1 MSLNKKDLNMLE
13 ELNFKGK
20 ISLLELSKK
29 YEVSERNIRYN
40 IENLNFY
47 LSKASLAEIIL
58 KKGEVSWKGSK
69 DELINFIKNID
80 SDNYI
85 FSREEREKFILIT
98 YLFSSNTKITNI
110 EKYLKVSR
118 PTIKKDILSLNEYLK
133 KFELEFI
140 REDNFLYIGG
150 KEKKLRHLKLLNLL
164 EFIEIKNG
172 TINFI
177 PKFYITERVESNL
190 IKEYLQDIDTS
201 LFFPII
207 LKIEKQ
213 LNVTFEE
220 NFKNLMYIYLIPT
233 IERIKKGNIILKK
246 NNSEFLKTLTDYR
259 IIKKILEE
267 IIPKEFEFE
276 FLHLTEYFI
285 SGYYSHNFS
294 ENLSLVEKFIEN
306 FSKDLSSSLNF
317 DFYNL
322 LDYREEILKYLL
334 PAVYR
339 IKNNFFLIK
348 NKKIPLLNE
357 NVYKAVK
364 AAVLS
369 SNFIMK
375 EPFQEDEIIF
385 LTQISEKYIK
395 LEKEKKISL
404 SKLLDIIKNNSNSI
418 NEENLIQELLINFK
432 DKIENDKNN
441 H

>member
-47 LSKASLAEIIL
+47 LSKAFLAEIIL

-190 IKEYLQDIDTS
+190 IKEYLRQLYKETEMLLVIYS
-201 LFFPII
+201 RSII
-207 LKIEKQ
+207 R
-213 LNVTFEE
+213 
-220 NFKNLMYIYLIPT
+220 YC
-233 IERIKKGNIILKK
+233 
-246 NNSEFLKTLTDYR
+246 
-259 IIKKILEE
+259 
-267 IIPKEFEFE
+267 
-276 FLHLTEYFI
+276 
-285 SGYYSHNFS
+285 
-294 ENLSLVEKFIEN
+294 
-306 FSKDLSSSLNF
+306 
-317 DFYNL
+317 
-322 LDYREEILKYLL
+322 
-334 PAVYR
+334 A
-339 IKNNFFLIK
+339 
-348 NKKIPLLNE
+348 
-357 NVYKAVK
+357 
-364 AAVLS
+364 
-369 SNFIMK
+369 IM
-375 EPFQEDEIIF
+375 
-385 LTQISEKYIK
+385 
-395 LEKEKKISL
+395 
-404 SKLLDIIKNNSNSI
+404 
-418 NEENLIQELLINFK
+418 
-432 DKIENDKNN
+432 